1 MKRVGLIVLLLLVLV
16 ATAEAEVVSKIAA
29 VVNQEIITTHQL
41 DLKLANALASQAQGK
56 IVPPEQ
62 MQSMRLE
69 FLNRLIEEELVQQKI
84 KELKLTASD
93 IEVDDAIKDVQRQNK
108 ITHEQLVAALE
119 SQGMTFD
126 EYKQKMRDQILRY
139 KLIGREV
146 QSKIDVTDKDVSDYF
161 RDHIDDYR
169 EPPTIRLSQLLIP
182 LPADA
187 SSSQIEAAKGK
198 AAEALAQL
206 RGGADFDAVA
216 PTIEGAVSGSM
227 GSFKERELSP
237 LIREALA
244 GKEAGSYSDVV
255 DTPNGLMIFHI
266 DDRTPGSI
274 RNFDEVKIEIR
285 QQLTDKDR
293 EERFKAW
300 TQDLRKNAYIDI
312 RL

>member
-62 MQSMRLE
+62 MQTMRLQ
-69 FLNRLIEEELVQQKI
+69 FLNRLIEEALVQQKI
-84 KELKLTASD
+84 KELQLTASD
-93 IEVDDAIKDVQRQNK
+93 IEVEDAIKDVQRQNH
-108 ITHEQLVAALE
+108 ITREQLITALDG
-119 SQGMTFD
+119 QGMSFD

-146 QSKIDVTDKDVSDYF
+146 QSKVDITDQDVSDYF
-161 RDHIDDYR
+161 REHIDDYR
-169 EPPTIRLSQLLIP
+169 EAPTIRLSQLLIP
-182 LPADA
+182 LPANA
-187 SSSQIEAAKGK
+187 SASQIESAKGK
-198 AAEALAQL
+198 AEAALAQL

-216 PTIEGAVSGSM
+216 PTIAGAVSGSM

-244 GKEAGSYSDVV
+244 GKAAGSYSDVV

-274 RNFDEVKIEIR
+274 RKYDEVKIEIR

-300 TQDLRKNAYIDI
+300 TRDLRKNAYIDI